1 MKVVNRPYIKGG
13 KLFLGNS
20 RSVHQGGFLPALGL
34 AVRLTHLG
42 ISLLRKGQKQKKSRI
57 KRYFKCSFFHKQLK
71 N

>member
-1 MKVVNRPYIKGG
+1 MKVVNRLYIKRG

-42 ISLLRKGQKQKKSRI
+42 ISLLRKGQKQKKGESKDTSNIHFFI
-57 KRYFKCSFFHKQLK
+57 K